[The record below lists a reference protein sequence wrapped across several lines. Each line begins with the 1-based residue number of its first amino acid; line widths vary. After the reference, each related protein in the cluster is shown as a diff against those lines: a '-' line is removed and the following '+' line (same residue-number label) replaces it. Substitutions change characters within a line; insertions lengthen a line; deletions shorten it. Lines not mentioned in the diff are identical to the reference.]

1 MVELPRGSYRLPESL
16 LNVRGDGNC
25 LPRSIALAI
34 TGRQQMTDDPNE
46 PNPDHKRLREL
57 VVNHLLRQ
65 GLDVTNII
73 DNGDWMTEQEIN
85 AYAQIL
91 GVPIYSCSESYPG
104 SGIFNYQRFPYHSQL
119 SDDSGAIYITNW
131 PTRTHFQVVKKP

>member
-57 VVNHLLRQ
+57 VVNHLLRERTGCDKHNRQ
-65 GLDVTNII
+65 WRLDDRTGNKRLCTDPWRAHLFLLGII
-73 DNGDWMTEQEIN
+73 PWIRDI
-85 AYAQIL
+85 
-91 GVPIYSCSESYPG
+91 
-104 SGIFNYQRFPYHSQL
+104 QL
-119 SDDSGAIYITNW
+119 SEVSV
-131 PTRTHFQVVKKP
+131 PQSVVR